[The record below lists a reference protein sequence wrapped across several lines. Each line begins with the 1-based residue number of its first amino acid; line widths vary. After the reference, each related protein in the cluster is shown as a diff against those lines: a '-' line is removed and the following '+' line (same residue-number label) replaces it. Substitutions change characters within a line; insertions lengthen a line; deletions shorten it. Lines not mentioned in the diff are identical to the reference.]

1 MTATLT
7 DLGIAAARVAFVMG
21 FVLNLG
27 GLLTWVER
35 KQSAV
40 MQDRVGA
47 NRASI
52 LGIRLFGLFHPLADA
67 IKMFTKEDFIPA
79 KADKFLH
86 TLAPFLSVF
95 FALVAF
101 AGIPFGDRLFLQNR
115 VIDLQ
120 VAKI

>member
-7 DLGIAAARVAFVMG
+7 DLGISVLRVAFVMG

-27 GLLTWVER
+27 GLMTWVER

-52 LGIRLFGLFHPLADA
+52 LGFRLLGLFHPLADA
-67 IKMFTKEDFIPA
+67 VKMLVKEDFIVLPYTNDDLIAARKLIDAGAAAVMPLAAPIGSGLGIQNPA
-79 KADKFLH
+79 NLRI
-86 TLAPFLSVF
+86 LRS
-95 FALVAF
+95 
-101 AGIPFGDRLFLQNR
+101 
-115 VIDLQ
+115 
-120 VAKI
+120 